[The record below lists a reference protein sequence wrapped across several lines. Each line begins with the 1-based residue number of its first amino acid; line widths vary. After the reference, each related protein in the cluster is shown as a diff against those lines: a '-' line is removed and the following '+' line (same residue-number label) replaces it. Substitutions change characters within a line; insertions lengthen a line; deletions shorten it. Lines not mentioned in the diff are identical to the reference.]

1 MIKLLSL
8 FSGIGA
14 FECALRR
21 GGHEFQTINYCEI
34 DKYASAAYSM
44 IHNVDESLNLHD
56 VRKVSTLLFPDVDL
70 VTYGFPCQD
79 ISIAGRQK
87 GFEDGAG
94 NRTRS
99 GLFFEAL
106 RIIQDLQPKWAI
118 CENVKALTMKK
129 FSKEFETV
137 LSSLENAG
145 YRNYYQVLNAKDF
158 GIPQNRER
166 VFIVSIRKDIEQ
178 EFIFPDTQVLK
189 LRVRDLLEKDVPEK
203 FFINTPNAIALA
215 RKIAEEIE
223 LNHPAVLRSVR
234 TEYGKEIRTAYEQGE
249 IYEKRANMREFEC
262 RPDDLCNTLTTVLKD
277 NYIAEPVMRTVGD
290 LGVGGQRG
298 RVFSTNGIVGC
309 LSATDYK
316 DPPKILQVG
325 NINNHQSGI
334 VFDPNG
340 ISPCVCVGCHISP
353 QKIIQVGNIVKTG
366 QFDNPQ
372 RGRIYD
378 PDGLAPTLN
387 TVSGG
392 GLEPKI
398 FETKPY
404 VRIRKLTPRECFRL
418 MGFSDDDFD
427 KIKGISN
434 SQLYKMAGNSI
445 VVNVLTEIFKEL
457 FKMYK

>member
-44 IHNVDESLNLHD
+44 IHSVDESLNLHD

-70 VTYGFPCQD
+70 ITYGFPCQD

-87 GFEDGAG
+87 GFEDSAG

-118 CENVKALTMKK
+118 CENVKALTMKQ
-129 FSKEFETV
+129 FRNEFKTV
-137 LSSLENAG
+137 LESLENAG

-178 EFIFPDTQVLK
+178 EFIFPETQILK

-298 RVFSTNGIVGC
+298 RVFSINGIVGC

-387 TVSGG
+387 TCSGG
-392 GLEPKI
+392 GLEPK
-398 FETKPY
+398 FVDRSCVD

-418 MGFSDDDFD
+418 MGFTDDDFD

-457 FKMYK
+457 FKI

>member
-44 IHNVDESLNLHD
+44 IHNVDESRNLGD
-56 VRKVSTLLFPDVDL
+56 IRKVSTLLFPDVDL
-70 VTYGFPCQD
+70 ITYGFPCQD
-79 ISIAGRQK
+79 ISTAGRQK

-118 CENVKALTMKK
+118 CENVKALTMKQFK
-129 FSKEFETV
+129 NEFKTV
-137 LSSLENAG
+137 LESLERAG

-178 EFIFPDTQVLK
+178 EFTFPETQVLK

-249 IYEKRANMREFEC
+249 IHEKRANMREFEC

-325 NINNHQSGI
+325 NI
-334 VFDPNG
+334 
-340 ISPCVCVGCHISP
+340 
-353 QKIIQVGNIVKTG
+353 VKTG

-387 TVSGG
+387 TCSGG
-392 GLEPKI
+392 GLEPKFI
-398 FETKPY
+398 NRSCVD

-418 MGFSDDDFD
+418 MGFTDDDFD

>member
-1 MIKLLSL
+1 
-8 FSGIGA
+8 
-14 FECALRR
+14 
-21 GGHEFQTINYCEI
+21 
-34 DKYASAAYSM
+34 M
-44 IHNVDESLNLHD
+44 IHNVDESRNLGD
-56 VRKVSTLLFPDVDL
+56 IRKVSTLLFPDVDL
-70 VTYGFPCQD
+70 ITYGFPCQD
-79 ISIAGRQK
+79 ISTAGRQK

-118 CENVKALTMKK
+118 CENVKALTMKQFK
-129 FSKEFETV
+129 NEFKTV
-137 LSSLENAG
+137 LESLERAG

-166 VFIVSIRKDIEQ
+166 VFIVSIRKDIDQ
-178 EFIFPDTQVLK
+178 EFTFPETQILK
-189 LRVRDLLEKDVPEK
+189 LRVRDLLEKDVPKK

-215 RKIAEEIE
+215 RKIAEEIQ

-234 TEYGKEIRTAYEQGE
+234 TEYGKEIRTAYEQGQ
-249 IYEKRANMREFEC
+249 IHEKRANMREFEC

-298 RVFSTNGIVGC
+298 RVFSINGIVGC
-309 LSATDYK
+309 LSVTDYK
-316 DPPKILQVG
+316 DPPKIL
-325 NINNHQSGI
+325 
-334 VFDPNG
+334 
-340 ISPCVCVGCHISP
+340 
-353 QKIIQVGNIVKTG
+353 QVGNIVKTG

-378 PDGLAPTLN
+378 PCGLAPTLN
-387 TVSGG
+387 TCSGG
-392 GLEPKI
+392 GLEPKFI
-398 FETKPY
+398 DRSCVE

-418 MGFSDDDFD
+418 MGFTDDDFD

-457 FKMYK
+457 FNNIK

>member
-1 MIKLLSL
+1 MLRMLSL

-14 FECALRR
+14 FETALRR
-21 GGHEFQTINYCEI
+21 GGHEYQLIGYCEI
-34 DKYASAAYSM
+34 DKYAANAYSQ
-44 IHNVDESLNLHD
+44 IHGVSENYNLVD
-56 VRKVSTLLFPDVDL
+56 VTKVNTVLMDDVDL
-70 VTYGFPCQD
+70 ITYGFPCQD
-79 ISIAGRQK
+79 ISAAGKQR
-87 GFEDGAG
+87 GFEDKDG

-106 RIIQDLQPKWAI
+106 RIIEETRPLYAI
-118 CENVKALTMKK
+118 AENVKALTSKK
-129 FSKEFETV
+129 FEKEFKTV
-137 LSSLENAG
+137 LDSLNDAG
-145 YRNYYQVLNAKDF
+145 YNNYWAVLNAKDY

-178 EFIFPDTQVLK
+178 KFTFPETQVLK

-249 IYEKRANMREFEC
+249 IHEKRANMREFEC

-298 RVFSTNGIVGC
+298 RVFSINGIVGC

-325 NINNHQSGI
+325 NI
-334 VFDPNG
+334 
-340 ISPCVCVGCHISP
+340 
-353 QKIIQVGNIVKTG
+353 VKTG

-378 PDGLAPTLN
+378 PAGLAPTLN

-418 MGFSDDDFD
+418 MGFTDDDFD

-434 SQLYKMAGNSI
+434 TQLYKMAGNSI
-445 VVNVLTEIFKEL
+445 VVNVLEGIFREL
-457 FKMYK
+457 FKAQSR

>member
-44 IHNVDESLNLHD
+44 IHNVDESLNLRD

-70 VTYGFPCQD
+70 ITYGFPCQD

-118 CENVKALTMKK
+118 CENVKALTMKQ
-129 FSKEFETV
+129 FRNEFKTV
-137 LSSLENAG
+137 LDSLECAG

-166 VFIVSIRKDIEQ
+166 VFIVSIRKDIDQ
-178 EFIFPDTQVLK
+178 EFTFPETQVLK

-298 RVFSTNGIVGC
+298 RVFSTGGIVGC

-316 DPPKILQVG
+316 DPPKIL
-325 NINNHQSGI
+325 
-334 VFDPNG
+334 
-340 ISPCVCVGCHISP
+340 
-353 QKIIQVGNIVKTG
+353 QVGNIVKTG

-387 TVSGG
+387 TCSGG
-392 GLEPKI
+392 GLEPK
-398 FETKPY
+398 FVDRSCVD

-418 MGFSDDDFD
+418 MGFADDDFD

-434 SQLYKMAGNSI
+434 SQIYKMAGNSI

-457 FKMYK
+457 FNNVK

>member
-56 VRKVSTLLFPDVDL
+56 VRKVSTLLFPDIDL
-70 VTYGFPCQD
+70 ITYGFPCQD

-129 FSKEFETV
+129 FSKEFDTV
-137 LSSLENAG
+137 LSSLETAG

-178 EFIFPDTQVLK
+178 EFEFPEKQVLE

-234 TEYGKEIRTAYEQGE
+234 TDYGKEIRTAYEQGE
-249 IYEKRANMREFEC
+249 IYEKRANMRELEC

-277 NYIAEPVMRTVGD
+277 NYIAEPVIR
-290 LGVGGQRG
+290 
-298 RVFSTNGIVGC
+298 
-309 LSATDYK
+309 K
-316 DPPKILQVG
+316 VG

-340 ISPCVCVGCHISP
+340 ISPCVCVGCHIAP

-378 PDGLAPTLN
+378 PAGLAPTLN

-418 MGFSDDDFD
+418 MGFADDDFD

-457 FKMYK
+457 FKIKK

>member
-44 IHNVDESLNLHD
+44 IHNVDESLNLRD

-70 VTYGFPCQD
+70 ITYGFPCQD

-118 CENVKALTMKK
+118 CENVKALTMKQ
-129 FSKEFETV
+129 FRNEFKTV
-137 LSSLENAG
+137 LESLERAG
-145 YRNYYQVLNAKDF
+145 YKNYYQVLNAKDF

-178 EFIFPDTQVLK
+178 EFTFPETQVLK

-234 TEYGKEIRTAYEQGE
+234 TEYGKEIRTAYEHGE
-249 IYEKRANMREFEC
+249 IHEKRANMREFEC
-262 RPDDLCNTLTTVLKD
+262 RSDDLCNTLTTVLKD

-298 RVFSTNGIVGC
+298 RVFLTNGIVGC

-316 DPPKILQVG
+316 DPPKIL
-325 NINNHQSGI
+325 
-334 VFDPNG
+334 
-340 ISPCVCVGCHISP
+340 
-353 QKIIQVGNIVKTG
+353 QVGNIVKTG

-387 TVSGG
+387 TCSGG
-392 GLEPKI
+392 GLEPK
-398 FETKPY
+398 FVDRSCVD

-418 MGFSDDDFD
+418 MGFTDDDFD

-445 VVNVLTEIFKEL
+445 VVNVFRK
-457 FKMYK
+457 

>member
-1 MIKLLSL
+1 
-8 FSGIGA
+8 
-14 FECALRR
+14 
-21 GGHEFQTINYCEI
+21 
-34 DKYASAAYSM
+34 M
-44 IHNVDESLNLHD
+44 IHNVDESRNLRD

-106 RIIQDLQPKWAI
+106 RIIQDLRPKWAI
-118 CENVKALTMKK
+118 CENVKALTMKQ
-129 FSKEFETV
+129 FRNEFKTV
-137 LSSLENAG
+137 LDSLERAG
-145 YRNYYQVLNAKDF
+145 YRNYYRVLNAKDF

-178 EFIFPDTQVLK
+178 EFIFPETQVLK
-189 LRVRDLLEKDVPEK
+189 LRVRDLFEKDVPEK

-249 IYEKRANMREFEC
+249 IHEKRANMREFEC

-298 RVFSTNGIVGC
+298 RVFSINGIVGC

-316 DPPKILQVG
+316 DPPKIL
-325 NINNHQSGI
+325 
-334 VFDPNG
+334 
-340 ISPCVCVGCHISP
+340 
-353 QKIIQVGNIVKTG
+353 QVGNIVKTG

-387 TVSGG
+387 TCSGG
-392 GLEPKI
+392 GLEPKFI
-398 FETKPY
+398 DRSCVD

-418 MGFSDDDFD
+418 MGFTDDDFD

-457 FKMYK
+457 FNNIK

>member
-1 MIKLLSL
+1 
-8 FSGIGA
+8 
-14 FECALRR
+14 
-21 GGHEFQTINYCEI
+21 
-34 DKYASAAYSM
+34 M

-56 VRKVSTLLFPDVDL
+56 VRKVSTVLFPDVDL
-70 VTYGFPCQD
+70 ITYGFPCQD

-118 CENVKALTMKK
+118 CENVKALTMKQFK
-129 FSKEFETV
+129 NEFKTV
-137 LSSLENAG
+137 LESLERAG
-145 YRNYYQVLNAKDF
+145 YINYYQVLNAKDF

-178 EFIFPDTQVLK
+178 DFTFPETQVLK

-249 IYEKRANMREFEC
+249 IYEKRAKMREFEC

-325 NINNHQSGI
+325 NI
-334 VFDPNG
+334 
-340 ISPCVCVGCHISP
+340 
-353 QKIIQVGNIVKTG
+353 VKTG

-372 RGRIYD
+372 HGRIYD

-387 TVSGG
+387 TCSGG
-392 GLEPKI
+392 GLEPKFI
-398 FETKPY
+398 DRSRVD

-418 MGFSDDDFD
+418 MGFTDDDFD

-457 FKMYK
+457 FKIYK

>member
-44 IHNVDESLNLHD
+44 IHNVDESLNLRD

-70 VTYGFPCQD
+70 ITYGFPCQD

-118 CENVKALTMKK
+118 CENVKALTMKQ
-129 FSKEFETV
+129 FRNEFKTV
-137 LSSLENAG
+137 LDSLECAG

-166 VFIVSIRKDIEQ
+166 VFIVSIRKDIDQ
-178 EFIFPDTQVLK
+178 EFTFPETQVLK

-298 RVFSTNGIVGC
+298 RVFSTSGIVGC

-316 DPPKILQVG
+316 DPPKIL
-325 NINNHQSGI
+325 
-334 VFDPNG
+334 
-340 ISPCVCVGCHISP
+340 
-353 QKIIQVGNIVKTG
+353 QVGNIVKTG

-378 PDGLAPTLN
+378 PDGLSPTLN
-387 TVSGG
+387 TCSGG
-392 GLEPKI
+392 GLEPKFI
-398 FETKPY
+398 DRSCVD

-418 MGFSDDDFD
+418 MGFTDDDFD

-457 FKMYK
+457 FNNVK

>member
-44 IHNVDESLNLHD
+44 IHNVDESLNLRD

-118 CENVKALTMKK
+118 CENVKALTMKQ
-129 FSKEFETV
+129 FRNEFKAV
-137 LSSLENAG
+137 LESLEHAG

-178 EFIFPDTQVLK
+178 EFTFPETQVLK

-249 IYEKRANMREFEC
+249 IHEKRANMREFEC

-298 RVFSTNGIVGC
+298 RVFSTGGIVGC

-316 DPPKILQVG
+316 DPPKIL
-325 NINNHQSGI
+325 
-334 VFDPNG
+334 
-340 ISPCVCVGCHISP
+340 
-353 QKIIQVGNIVKTG
+353 QVGNIVKTG

-387 TVSGG
+387 TCSGG
-392 GLEPKI
+392 GLEPKFI
-398 FETKPY
+398 DRSCVD

-418 MGFSDDDFD
+418 MGFTDDDFD

>member
-44 IHNVDESLNLHD
+44 IHNVDESLNLRD

-70 VTYGFPCQD
+70 ITYGFPCQD
-79 ISIAGRQK
+79 ISIAGRHK

-129 FSKEFETV
+129 FRNEFKTV
-137 LSSLENAG
+137 LDSLEHAG
-145 YRNYYQVLNAKDF
+145 YRNYYQVLNSKDF
-158 GIPQNRER
+158 GIPLNRER

-178 EFIFPDTQVLK
+178 EFTFPETQVLK

-223 LNHPAVLRSVR
+223 LDHPAVLRSVR

-249 IYEKRANMREFEC
+249 IYEKLANMREFEC

-298 RVFSTNGIVGC
+298 RVFSINGIVGC

-316 DPPKILQVG
+316 DPPKIL
-325 NINNHQSGI
+325 
-334 VFDPNG
+334 
-340 ISPCVCVGCHISP
+340 
-353 QKIIQVGNIVKTG
+353 QVGNIVKTG

-387 TVSGG
+387 TCSGG
-392 GLEPKI
+392 GLEPK
-398 FETKPY
+398 FVDRSCVD

-418 MGFSDDDFD
+418 MGFADDDFD

-434 SQLYKMAGNSI
+434 SQLYKMAGNSV

-457 FKMYK
+457 FNNVK

>member
-1 MIKLLSL
+1 
-8 FSGIGA
+8 
-14 FECALRR
+14 
-21 GGHEFQTINYCEI
+21 
-34 DKYASAAYSM
+34 M
-44 IHNVDESLNLHD
+44 IHDVDESLNLRD

-118 CENVKALTMKK
+118 CENVKALTMKQFK
-129 FSKEFETV
+129 NEFKTV
-137 LSSLENAG
+137 LDSLERAG
-145 YRNYYQVLNAKDF
+145 YRNYYQVLNSKDF

-178 EFIFPDTQVLK
+178 EFTFPETQVLK

-249 IYEKRANMREFEC
+249 IHEKRANMREFEC

-298 RVFSTNGIVGC
+298 RVFSTSGIVGC

-325 NINNHQSGI
+325 NI
-334 VFDPNG
+334 
-340 ISPCVCVGCHISP
+340 
-353 QKIIQVGNIVKTG
+353 VKTG
-366 QFDNPQ
+366 QFGNPQ

-387 TVSGG
+387 TCSGG
-392 GLEPKI
+392 GLEPKFI
-398 FETKPY
+398 DRSCVD

-418 MGFSDDDFD
+418 MGFTDDDFD

-457 FKMYK
+457 FNNVK

>member
-1 MIKLLSL
+1 
-8 FSGIGA
+8 
-14 FECALRR
+14 
-21 GGHEFQTINYCEI
+21 
-34 DKYASAAYSM
+34 M
-44 IHNVDESLNLHD
+44 IHNVDESLNLRD
-56 VRKVSTLLFPDVDL
+56 VRKVSTLLFPNVDL
-70 VTYGFPCQD
+70 ITYGFPCQD

-118 CENVKALTMKK
+118 CENVKALTMKQ
-129 FSKEFETV
+129 FRNEFKTV
-137 LSSLENAG
+137 LESLEHAG
-145 YRNYYQVLNAKDF
+145 YKNYYQVLNAKDF

-178 EFIFPDTQVLK
+178 EFTFPETQVLK

-234 TEYGKEIRTAYEQGE
+234 TEHGKEIRTAYEQGE
-249 IYEKRANMREFEC
+249 IHEKRANMREFEC

-325 NINNHQSGI
+325 NI
-334 VFDPNG
+334 
-340 ISPCVCVGCHISP
+340 
-353 QKIIQVGNIVKTG
+353 VKTG

-387 TVSGG
+387 TVSSG

-418 MGFSDDDFD
+418 MGFTDDDFD

-457 FKMYK
+457 FKI

>member
-44 IHNVDESLNLHD
+44 IHNVDESLNLRD

-70 VTYGFPCQD
+70 ITYGFPCQD

-106 RIIQDLQPKWAI
+106 RIIQDLRPKWAI
-118 CENVKALTMKK
+118 CENVKALTMKQ
-129 FSKEFETV
+129 FRNEFKTV
-137 LSSLENAG
+137 LESLEHAG

-178 EFIFPDTQVLK
+178 EFTFPETQVLK

-234 TEYGKEIRTAYEQGE
+234 TEYGKEIRTAYEKGE

-298 RVFSTNGIVGC
+298 RVFSINGIVGC

-316 DPPKILQVG
+316 DPP
-325 NINNHQSGI
+325 
-334 VFDPNG
+334 
-340 ISPCVCVGCHISP
+340 
-353 QKIIQVGNIVKTG
+353 KIIQVGNIVKTG

-387 TVSGG
+387 TCSGG
-392 GLEPKI
+392 GLEPK
-398 FETKPY
+398 FVDRSCVD

-418 MGFSDDDFD
+418 MGFLDDDFD

-457 FKMYK
+457 FKNMK

>member
-21 GGHEFQTINYCEI
+21 GGHEFQTINFCEI

-44 IHNVDESLNLHD
+44 IHNVDESLNLRD

-70 VTYGFPCQD
+70 ITYGFPCQD

-118 CENVKALTMKK
+118 CENVKALTMKQ
-129 FSKEFETV
+129 FRNEFKTV
-137 LSSLENAG
+137 LESLEHAG

-178 EFIFPDTQVLK
+178 EFIFPEKQILK

-249 IYEKRANMREFEC
+249 IHEKRANMREFEC

-325 NINNHQSGI
+325 NI
-334 VFDPNG
+334 
-340 ISPCVCVGCHISP
+340 
-353 QKIIQVGNIVKTG
+353 VKTG

-387 TVSGG
+387 TCSGG
-392 GLEPKI
+392 GLEPK
-398 FETKPY
+398 FVDRSCVD

-418 MGFSDDDFD
+418 MGFADDDFD

-457 FKMYK
+457 FNNVK

>member
-1 MIKLLSL
+1 MIRLLSL

-14 FECALRR
+14 FESALRK
-21 GGHEFQTINYCEI
+21 GGYQFETVNYCEI
-34 DKYASAAYSM
+34 DPYAAKAYSQ
-44 IHNVDESLNLHD
+44 IHDIPEGKNLHD
-56 VRKVSTLLFPDVDL
+56 VREVNPLLLDNINL
-70 VTYGFPCQD
+70 VTFGFPCQD
-79 ISIAGRQK
+79 ISVAGKQR
-87 GFEDGAG
+87 GFEHEGE
-94 NRTRS
+94 RTRS

-106 RIIQDLQPKWAI
+106 RIIEFLQPEYAI
-118 CENVKALTMKK
+118 CENVKALTSKK
-129 FSKEFETV
+129 FEKEFNTV
-137 LSSLENAG
+137 LNSLAEVG
-145 YRNYYQVLNAKDF
+145 YNNYWSVLNAKDY

-178 EFIFPDTQVLK
+178 EFTFPETQVLK

-223 LNHPAVLRSVR
+223 LKHPAVLRSVR

-249 IYEKRANMREFEC
+249 IHEKRANMREFEC

-298 RVFSTNGIVGC
+298 RVFSINGIVGC

-316 DPPKILQVG
+316 DPPKIL
-325 NINNHQSGI
+325 
-334 VFDPNG
+334 
-340 ISPCVCVGCHISP
+340 
-353 QKIIQVGNIVKTG
+353 QVGNIVKTG

-387 TVSGG
+387 TVPGG
-392 GLEPKI
+392 GLEPKFI
-398 FETKPY
+398 ENKVEY
-404 VRIRKLTPRECFRL
+404 RIRKLTPRECFRL
-418 MGFSDDDFD
+418 MGFTDSDFD
-427 KIKGISN
+427 KIHGISN
-434 SQLYKMAGNSI
+434 TQLYKMAGNSI
-445 VVNVLTEIFKEL
+445 VVNVLEAIFKQL
-457 FKMYK
+457 FKETNKE

>member
-1 MIKLLSL
+1 MSPHCV
-8 FSGIGA
+8 G
-14 FECALRR
+14 

-106 RIIQDLQPKWAI
+106 RIIQDLQPRWAI

-129 FSKEFETV
+129 FRNEFKNV
-137 LSSLENAG
+137 LESLENAG

-178 EFIFPDTQVLK
+178 EFEFPETQVLK

-234 TEYGKEIRTAYEQGE
+234 TDYGKEIRTAYEQGE
-249 IYEKRANMREFEC
+249 IHEKRANMREFEC

-298 RVFSTNGIVGC
+298 RVFSINGIVGC
-309 LSATDYK
+309 LSSTDYK
-316 DPPKILQVG
+316 NPPKIL
-325 NINNHQSGI
+325 
-334 VFDPNG
+334 
-340 ISPCVCVGCHISP
+340 
-353 QKIIQVGNIVKTG
+353 QVGNIVKTG

-372 RGRIYD
+372 RGRIYS

-398 FETKPY
+398 FETKPF

-418 MGFSDDDFD
+418 MGFTDADFD

-434 SQLYKMAGNSI
+434 TQLYKMAGNSI
-445 VVNVLTEIFKEL
+445 VVNVLEAIFKQL
-457 FKMYK
+457 FKENNK

>member
-1 MIKLLSL
+1 
-8 FSGIGA
+8 
-14 FECALRR
+14 LRR

-44 IHNVDESLNLHD
+44 IHNVDESLNLRD

-70 VTYGFPCQD
+70 ITYGFPCQD

-106 RIIQDLQPKWAI
+106 RIIQDLRPKWAI
-118 CENVKALTMKK
+118 CENVKALTMKQ
-129 FSKEFETV
+129 FRNEFKTV
-137 LSSLENAG
+137 LDSLERAG

-178 EFIFPDTQVLK
+178 EFMFPEKQILK

-277 NYIAEPVMRTVGD
+277 NYIAEPVMRSTVGD

-325 NINNHQSGI
+325 NI
-334 VFDPNG
+334 
-340 ISPCVCVGCHISP
+340 
-353 QKIIQVGNIVKTG
+353 VKTG

-387 TVSGG
+387 TCSGG
-392 GLEPKI
+392 GLEPK
-398 FETKPY
+398 FVDRSCVD

-418 MGFSDDDFD
+418 MGFLDDDFD

-457 FKMYK
+457 FKI

>member
-44 IHNVDESLNLHD
+44 IHNVDESLNLRD

-70 VTYGFPCQD
+70 ITYGFPCQD

-99 GLFFEAL
+99 GLFFDAL

-118 CENVKALTMKK
+118 CENVKALTMKQ
-129 FSKEFETV
+129 FRNEFKTV
-137 LSSLENAG
+137 LESLGNAG

-178 EFIFPDTQVLK
+178 EFTFPETQVLN
-189 LRVRDLLEKDVPEK
+189 LRVRGLLEKDVPEK

-249 IYEKRANMREFEC
+249 IHEKRANMREFEC

-309 LSATDYK
+309 LSAADYK
-316 DPPKILQVG
+316 DPPKIL
-325 NINNHQSGI
+325 
-334 VFDPNG
+334 
-340 ISPCVCVGCHISP
+340 
-353 QKIIQVGNIVKTG
+353 QVGNIVKTG

-418 MGFSDDDFD
+418 MGFADDDFD

-457 FKMYK
+457 FNNVK

>member
-44 IHNVDESLNLHD
+44 IHNVDESLNLRD

-118 CENVKALTMKK
+118 CENVKALTMKQ
-129 FSKEFETV
+129 FRNEFKAV
-137 LSSLENAG
+137 LESLEHAG

-166 VFIVSIRKDIEQ
+166 VFIVSIRKDIDQ
-178 EFIFPDTQVLK
+178 EFTFPETQVLK

-249 IYEKRANMREFEC
+249 IHEKRANMREFEC

-298 RVFSTNGIVGC
+298 RVFSTGGIVGC

-316 DPPKILQVG
+316 DPPKIL
-325 NINNHQSGI
+325 
-334 VFDPNG
+334 
-340 ISPCVCVGCHISP
+340 
-353 QKIIQVGNIVKTG
+353 QVGNIVKTG

-387 TVSGG
+387 TCSGG
-392 GLEPKI
+392 GLEPKFI
-398 FETKPY
+398 DRSCVD

-418 MGFSDDDFD
+418 MGFTDDDFD

>member
-14 FECALRR
+14 FEAALRR
-21 GGHEFQTINYCEI
+21 GGYQFETVNYCEI
-34 DKYASAAYSM
+34 DPYASKAYSQ
-44 IHNVDESLNLHD
+44 IHGISEDFNLHD
-56 VRKVSTLLFPDVDL
+56 VRTVNPLLMDNVNL

-79 ISIAGRQK
+79 ISFAGKQK
-87 GFEDGAG
+87 GFEHDGE
-94 NRTRS
+94 RTRS

-106 RIIQDLQPKWAI
+106 RIIEFLQPEYAI
-118 CENVKALTMKK
+118 CENVKALTSKK
-129 FSKEFETV
+129 FTAEFQTV
-137 LSSLENAG
+137 LNGLSKAG
-145 YRNYYQVLNAKDF
+145 YNNYWEVLNAKDY

-166 VFIVSIRKDIEQ
+166 IFIISIRKDIDTGA
-178 EFIFPDTQVLK
+178 FTFPEKQVLK

-249 IYEKRANMREFEC
+249 IHEKRANMREFEC

-298 RVFSTNGIVGC
+298 RVFSINGIVGC

-316 DPPKILQVG
+316 DPPKIL
-325 NINNHQSGI
+325 
-334 VFDPNG
+334 
-340 ISPCVCVGCHISP
+340 
-353 QKIIQVGNIVKTG
+353 QVGNIVKTG

-387 TVSGG
+387 TCSGG
-392 GLEPKI
+392 GLEPKFI
-398 FETKPY
+398 DRSCVD

-418 MGFSDDDFD
+418 MGFLDDDFD

-445 VVNVLTEIFKEL
+445 VVNVLEAIFKQL
-457 FKMYK
+457 FKENHKE

>member
-44 IHNVDESLNLHD
+44 IHNVDESLNLRD

-70 VTYGFPCQD
+70 ITYGFPCQD

-106 RIIQDLQPKWAI
+106 RIIQDLRPKWAI
-118 CENVKALTMKK
+118 CENVKALTMKQ
-129 FSKEFETV
+129 FRNEFKTV
-137 LSSLENAG
+137 LESLEHAG

-178 EFIFPDTQVLK
+178 EFTFPETQVLK

-249 IYEKRANMREFEC
+249 IHEKRANMREFEC

-298 RVFSTNGIVGC
+298 RVFSINGIVGC

-316 DPPKILQVG
+316 DPP
-325 NINNHQSGI
+325 
-334 VFDPNG
+334 
-340 ISPCVCVGCHISP
+340 
-353 QKIIQVGNIVKTG
+353 KIIQVGNIVKTG

-387 TVSGG
+387 TCSGG
-392 GLEPKI
+392 GLEPK
-398 FETKPY
+398 FVDRSCVD

-418 MGFSDDDFD
+418 MGFLDDDFD

-457 FKMYK
+457 FKNMK

>member
-1 MIKLLSL
+1 MIRLLSL

-14 FECALRR
+14 FESALRR
-21 GGHEFQTINYCEI
+21 GGYQFETVNYCEI
-34 DKYASAAYSM
+34 DPYAAKAYSQ
-44 IHNVDESLNLHD
+44 IHDIPEEKNLHD
-56 VRKVSTLLFPDVDL
+56 VREVNPLLLDNINL

-118 CENVKALTMKK
+118 CENVKALTMKQ
-129 FSKEFETV
+129 FRNEFKTV
-137 LSSLENAG
+137 LDSLECAG

-166 VFIVSIRKDIEQ
+166 VFIVSIRKDIDQ
-178 EFIFPDTQVLK
+178 EFTFPETQVLK

-234 TEYGKEIRTAYEQGE
+234 TEYGKEIRTAYEQGK
-249 IYEKRANMREFEC
+249 IHEKRANMCEFEC

-298 RVFSTNGIVGC
+298 RVFSTGGIVGC

-316 DPPKILQVG
+316 DPPKIL
-325 NINNHQSGI
+325 
-334 VFDPNG
+334 
-340 ISPCVCVGCHISP
+340 
-353 QKIIQVGNIVKTG
+353 QVGNIVKTG

-387 TVSGG
+387 TCSGG
-392 GLEPKI
+392 GLEPKFI
-398 FETKPY
+398 DRSCVD

-418 MGFSDDDFD
+418 MGFADDDFD

-457 FKMYK
+457 FNNVK

>member
-44 IHNVDESLNLHD
+44 IHSVDESLNLRD

-70 VTYGFPCQD
+70 ITYGFPCQD
-79 ISIAGRQK
+79 ISIAGQQK

-118 CENVKALTMKK
+118 CENVKALTMKQ
-129 FSKEFETV
+129 FTNEFKTV
-137 LSSLENAG
+137 LDSLERAG

-178 EFIFPDTQVLK
+178 EFTFPETRVLK
-189 LRVRDLLEKDVPEK
+189 LRVRDLLEKNVPEK

-249 IYEKRANMREFEC
+249 IHEKRANMREFEC

-277 NYIAEPVMRTVGD
+277 NYIAEPVMHTVGD

-325 NINNHQSGI
+325 NI
-334 VFDPNG
+334 
-340 ISPCVCVGCHISP
+340 
-353 QKIIQVGNIVKTG
+353 VKTG

-387 TVSGG
+387 TCSGG
-392 GLEPKI
+392 GLEPKFI
-398 FETKPY
+398 DRSCVD

-418 MGFSDDDFD
+418 MGFADDDFD

-457 FKMYK
+457 FKNMK

>member
-99 GLFFEAL
+99 GLFFDAL

-129 FSKEFETV
+129 FRNEFKTV
-137 LSSLENAG
+137 LDSLERAG
-145 YRNYYQVLNAKDF
+145 YRNCYQVLNAKDF

-178 EFIFPDTQVLK
+178 KFTFPETQVLK

-298 RVFSTNGIVGC
+298 RVFSINGIVGC

-316 DPPKILQVG
+316 DPPKIL
-325 NINNHQSGI
+325 
-334 VFDPNG
+334 
-340 ISPCVCVGCHISP
+340 
-353 QKIIQVGNIVKTG
+353 QVGNIVKTG

-404 VRIRKLTPRECFRL
+404 VRIRKLTPKECFRL
-418 MGFSDDDFD
+418 MGFADDDFD

>member
-1 MIKLLSL
+1 
-8 FSGIGA
+8 
-14 FECALRR
+14 
-21 GGHEFQTINYCEI
+21 
-34 DKYASAAYSM
+34 M

-106 RIIQDLQPKWAI
+106 RIIQDLRPKWAI
-118 CENVKALTMKK
+118 CENVKALTMKQ
-129 FSKEFETV
+129 FRNEFKTV
-137 LSSLENAG
+137 LDSLERAG

-178 EFIFPDTQVLK
+178 EFIFPETQVLK

-234 TEYGKEIRTAYEQGE
+234 TEYGKEIRTAYEQGA
-249 IYEKRANMREFEC
+249 IHEKRANMREFEC

-298 RVFSTNGIVGC
+298 RVFSINGIVGC

-316 DPPKILQVG
+316 DPPKIL
-325 NINNHQSGI
+325 
-334 VFDPNG
+334 
-340 ISPCVCVGCHISP
+340 
-353 QKIIQVGNIVKTG
+353 QVGNIVKTG

-404 VRIRKLTPRECFRL
+404 VRIRKLTPKECFRL
-418 MGFSDDDFD
+418 MGFADDDFD

-457 FKMYK
+457 FKIYK

>member
-44 IHNVDESLNLHD
+44 IHNVDESLNLRD

-118 CENVKALTMKK
+118 CENVKALTMKQ
-129 FSKEFETV
+129 FRNEFKAV
-137 LSSLENAG
+137 LESLEHAG

-178 EFIFPDTQVLK
+178 EFTFPETQVLK

-249 IYEKRANMREFEC
+249 IHEKRANMREFEC

-298 RVFSTNGIVGC
+298 RVFSTGGIVGC

-316 DPPKILQVG
+316 DPPKIL
-325 NINNHQSGI
+325 
-334 VFDPNG
+334 
-340 ISPCVCVGCHISP
+340 
-353 QKIIQVGNIVKTG
+353 QVGNIVKTG

-387 TVSGG
+387 TCSGG
-392 GLEPKI
+392 GLEPKFI
-398 FETKPY
+398 DRSCVD

-418 MGFSDDDFD
+418 MGFTDDDFD

-457 FKMYK
+457 FNNVK

>member
-1 MIKLLSL
+1 
-8 FSGIGA
+8 
-14 FECALRR
+14 
-21 GGHEFQTINYCEI
+21 
-34 DKYASAAYSM
+34 M
-44 IHNVDESLNLHD
+44 IHNVDESLNLRD

-70 VTYGFPCQD
+70 ITYGFPCQD

-106 RIIQDLQPKWAI
+106 RIIQDLRPKWAI
-118 CENVKALTMKK
+118 CENVKALTMKQ
-129 FSKEFETV
+129 FRNEFKTV
-137 LSSLENAG
+137 LDSLERAG

-178 EFIFPDTQVLK
+178 EFMFPEKQILK

-290 LGVGGQRG
+290 LGVGDQRG

-325 NINNHQSGI
+325 NI
-334 VFDPNG
+334 
-340 ISPCVCVGCHISP
+340 
-353 QKIIQVGNIVKTG
+353 VKTG
-366 QFDNPQ
+366 QFDNLQ

-387 TVSGG
+387 TCSGG
-392 GLEPKI
+392 GLEPK
-398 FETKPY
+398 FVDRSCVD

-418 MGFSDDDFD
+418 MGFLDDDFD

-457 FKMYK
+457 FKI

>member
-44 IHNVDESLNLHD
+44 IHNVDESRNLRD

-118 CENVKALTMKK
+118 CENVKALTMKQFK
-129 FSKEFETV
+129 NEFKTV
-137 LSSLENAG
+137 LESLERAG

-178 EFIFPDTQVLK
+178 EFIFPETQVLK

-249 IYEKRANMREFEC
+249 IHEKRANMREFEC

-325 NINNHQSGI
+325 NI
-334 VFDPNG
+334 
-340 ISPCVCVGCHISP
+340 
-353 QKIIQVGNIVKTG
+353 VKTG

-387 TVSGG
+387 TCSGG
-392 GLEPKI
+392 GLEPKFI
-398 FETKPY
+398 DRSCVD

-418 MGFSDDDFD
+418 MGFTDDDFD

-457 FKMYK
+457 FNNIK

>member
-1 MIKLLSL
+1 
-8 FSGIGA
+8 
-14 FECALRR
+14 
-21 GGHEFQTINYCEI
+21 
-34 DKYASAAYSM
+34 M

-334 VFDPNG
+334 VFDP
-340 ISPCVCVGCHISP
+340 
-353 QKIIQVGNIVKTG
+353 
-366 QFDNPQ
+366 
-372 RGRIYD
+372 
-378 PDGLAPTLN
+378 DGLAPTLN

-418 MGFSDDDFD
+418 MGFADDDFD

>member
-44 IHNVDESLNLHD
+44 IHNVDELLNLRD

-70 VTYGFPCQD
+70 ITYGFPCQD

-118 CENVKALTMKK
+118 CENVKALTMKQ
-129 FSKEFETV
+129 FRSEFKTV
-137 LSSLENAG
+137 LESLEHAG

-178 EFIFPDTQVLK
+178 EFTFPETQVLK

-249 IYEKRANMREFEC
+249 IHEKRANMREFEC

-316 DPPKILQVG
+316 DPPKIM
-325 NINNHQSGI
+325 
-334 VFDPNG
+334 
-340 ISPCVCVGCHISP
+340 
-353 QKIIQVGNIVKTG
+353 QVGNIVKTG

-387 TVSGG
+387 TCSGG
-392 GLEPKI
+392 GLEPKFI
-398 FETKPY
+398 DRSCVD

-445 VVNVLTEIFKEL
+445 VVNVLEAIFKQL
-457 FKMYK
+457 FKETNKE

>member
-44 IHNVDESLNLHD
+44 IHNVDESLNLRD
-56 VRKVSTLLFPDVDL
+56 VRKVSTLLFPNVDL
-70 VTYGFPCQD
+70 ITYGFPCQD

-106 RIIQDLQPKWAI
+106 RIIQDLRPKWAI
-118 CENVKALTMKK
+118 CENVKALTMKQ
-129 FSKEFETV
+129 FRNEFKTV
-137 LSSLENAG
+137 LDSLEHAG

-166 VFIVSIRKDIEQ
+166 AFIVSIRKDIEQ
-178 EFIFPDTQVLK
+178 EFTFPETQVLK

-249 IYEKRANMREFEC
+249 IHEKRANMREFEC

-325 NINNHQSGI
+325 NI
-334 VFDPNG
+334 
-340 ISPCVCVGCHISP
+340 
-353 QKIIQVGNIVKTG
+353 VKTG

-387 TVSGG
+387 TCSGG
-392 GLEPKI
+392 GLEPK
-398 FETKPY
+398 FVDRSCVD

-418 MGFSDDDFD
+418 MGFLDDDFD

-457 FKMYK
+457 FNNAK

>member
-1 MIKLLSL
+1 MIRLLSL

-14 FECALRR
+14 FESALRR
-21 GGHEFQTINYCEI
+21 GGYQFETVNYCEI
-34 DKYASAAYSM
+34 DPYAAKAYSQ
-44 IHNVDESLNLHD
+44 IHDIPEEKNLHD
-56 VRKVSTLLFPDVDL
+56 VREVNPLLLDNINL

-118 CENVKALTMKK
+118 CENVKALTMKQ
-129 FSKEFETV
+129 FRNEFKTV
-137 LSSLENAG
+137 LDSLECAG

-166 VFIVSIRKDIEQ
+166 VFIVSIRKDIDQ
-178 EFIFPDTQVLK
+178 EFTFPETQVLK

-249 IYEKRANMREFEC
+249 IYEKRANMHEFEC

-298 RVFSTNGIVGC
+298 RVFSTSGIVGC

-316 DPPKILQVG
+316 DPPKIL
-325 NINNHQSGI
+325 
-334 VFDPNG
+334 
-340 ISPCVCVGCHISP
+340 
-353 QKIIQVGNIVKTG
+353 QVGNIVKTG

-418 MGFSDDDFD
+418 MGFTDDDFD

-445 VVNVLTEIFKEL
+445 VVNVLEAIFKQL
-457 FKMYK
+457 FKETNKE

>member
-1 MIKLLSL
+1 
-8 FSGIGA
+8 
-14 FECALRR
+14 
-21 GGHEFQTINYCEI
+21 
-34 DKYASAAYSM
+34 M

-99 GLFFEAL
+99 GLFFDAL

-118 CENVKALTMKK
+118 CENVKALTMKQ
-129 FSKEFETV
+129 FRNEFKTV
-137 LSSLENAG
+137 LESLEHAG

-178 EFIFPDTQVLK
+178 EFTFPETKVLK

-234 TEYGKEIRTAYEQGE
+234 TDYGKEIRTAYEQGE

-298 RVFSTNGIVGC
+298 RVFSINGIVGC
-309 LSATDYK
+309 LSVTDYK
-316 DPPKILQVG
+316 DPPKIL
-325 NINNHQSGI
+325 
-334 VFDPNG
+334 
-340 ISPCVCVGCHISP
+340 
-353 QKIIQVGNIVKTG
+353 QVGNIVKTG

-387 TVSGG
+387 TCSGG
-392 GLEPKI
+392 GLEPKFI
-398 FETKPY
+398 DRSCVD
-404 VRIRKLTPRECFRL
+404 VRIRKLTPKECFRL
-418 MGFSDDDFD
+418 MGFADDDFD

-457 FKMYK
+457 FNNIK

>member
-44 IHNVDESLNLHD
+44 IHNVDESRNLGD
-56 VRKVSTLLFPDVDL
+56 IRKVSTLLFPDVDL
-70 VTYGFPCQD
+70 ITYGFPCQD
-79 ISIAGRQK
+79 ISTAGRQK

-118 CENVKALTMKK
+118 CENVKALTMKQFK
-129 FSKEFETV
+129 NEFKTV
-137 LSSLENAG
+137 LESLERAG

-178 EFIFPDTQVLK
+178 EFIFPETQVLK

-249 IYEKRANMREFEC
+249 IHEKRANMREFEC

-325 NINNHQSGI
+325 NI
-334 VFDPNG
+334 
-340 ISPCVCVGCHISP
+340 
-353 QKIIQVGNIVKTG
+353 VKTG

-387 TVSGG
+387 TCSGG
-392 GLEPKI
+392 GLEPKFI
-398 FETKPY
+398 DRSCVD

-418 MGFSDDDFD
+418 MGFTDDDFD

-457 FKMYK
+457 FNNIK

>member
-1 MIKLLSL
+1 MAAVRGTGRMIRLLSL

-14 FECALRR
+14 FESALRR

-44 IHNVDESLNLHD
+44 IHNVDESLNLRD

-79 ISIAGRQK
+79 ISCAGRQR
-87 GFEDGAG
+87 GFVDGAG

-118 CENVKALTMKK
+118 CENVKALTMKQ
-129 FSKEFETV
+129 FRNEFKTV
-137 LSSLENAG
+137 LDSLEHAG

-178 EFIFPDTQVLK
+178 EFIFPETQVLK

-298 RVFSTNGIVGC
+298 RVFSTGGIVGC

-316 DPPKILQVG
+316 DPPKIL
-325 NINNHQSGI
+325 
-334 VFDPNG
+334 
-340 ISPCVCVGCHISP
+340 
-353 QKIIQVGNIVKTG
+353 QVGNIVKTG

-378 PDGLAPTLN
+378 PDGLSPTLN
-387 TVSGG
+387 TCSGG
-392 GLEPKI
+392 GLEPKFI
-398 FETKPY
+398 DRSCVD

-418 MGFSDDDFD
+418 MGFTDDDFD

-445 VVNVLTEIFKEL
+445 VVNVLEAIFKQL
-457 FKMYK
+457 FKEIRD